1 MNKYLK
7 LKEKQR
13 AELERFPI
21 TFAFSKAQ
29 LKEAMQELE
38 VEKTS
43 ELLRVG
49 PGGII
54 RKEDSDKFTD
64 LIERHD
70 RELQQAIEQ
79 DETGERFIKDMFRYE
94 LGNHEYIVTGRLN
107 DTLDALGLTPE
118 EVKENEKLK
127 NGLDQARKEYLKQYE
142 TG

>member
-13 AELERFPI
+13 AETESFPI
-21 TFAFSKAQ
+21 EFAFSKEQ

-38 VEKTS
+38 VDKTS

-54 RKEDSDKFTD
+54 RKADSDKFTELMD
-64 LIERHD
+64 RHD

-79 DETGERFIKDMFRYE
+79 EDQFIYDMFRYE
-94 LGNHEYIVTGRLN
+94 LANHEYIVTGRLN

-118 EVKENEKLK
+118 EVKDDERLEQ
-127 NGLDQARKEYLKQYE
+127 GLMKARNDYIKQYK
-142 TG
+142 TV

>member
-7 LKEKQR
+7 MKEKQR
-13 AELERFPI
+13 AELENFPI
-21 TFAFSKAQ
+21 EFAFSKEQ
-29 LKEAMQELE
+29 LKEAIKKLE

-49 PGGII
+49 PGGLI
-54 RKEDSDKFTD
+54 RKKDKEKFTNM
-64 LIERHD
+64 IEKH
-70 RELQQAIEQ
+70 EKEKQQAIEQ
-79 DETGERFIKDMFRYE
+79 DETGEGFVKDMFRYE

-107 DTLDALGLTPE
+107 DTLDALALTPE

>member
-7 LKEKQR
+7 MKEKHR

-21 TFAFSKAQ
+21 RFAFSKEQ

-49 PGGII
+49 PGGLI

-64 LIERHD
+64 LMERHAAEMD
-70 RELQQAIEQ
+70 KAIKEDDQ
-79 DETGERFIKDMFRYE
+79 FIYDMFRYE
-94 LGNHEYIVTGRLN
+94 LGNHEYIVTGRLE
-107 DTLDALGLTPE
+107 DALEPLGLTTA
-118 EVKENEKLK
+118 EVKGDERLEQALM
-127 NGLDQARKEYLKQYE
+127 QARKDYIKQFKNA
-142 TG
+142 